1 MENYQQKK
9 ELSME
14 RAAYTIGLDFGTLS
28 ARALLVRTSDGCEI
42 GTTVFDYPHAV
53 MDETLL
59 TPHGSVKLPPD
70 FALQHP
76 QDYFDA
82 LDHIIPE
89 LLKTCGVSA
98 DDIIGIGVDFTT
110 CTLIPTDKTGAPL
123 CFDERFADNPHA
135 YVKLWKHHAA
145 EEYANRITETAQER
159 GEAWL
164 SRYGGRVS
172 SEWMIPKV
180 WETLDKA
187 PEVYDTAAYFV
198 DAGDWVVWQLTGNL
212 TRNTCVT
219 GYKALYQNDAYPSE
233 DFLSALDPRLAHI
246 FSDKLSGPV
255 IPVGTLAG
263 RLTEKAAARLGL
275 RQGIAVSAAVSD
287 AHVTAPSLK
296 VTAPGQMAIVMG
308 TSSVH
313 MLVSEKCLP
322 VPGVCGVVKDGLIPG
337 YYGYEAGQT
346 CVGDHFAW
354 FADTLCPAD
363 YKEEAAA
370 RGMSPIALLTE
381 KAAQQKPGQSGIL
394 ALDWWNGNRSV
405 LVDFDLSGLFLGM
418 NLNTRPE
425 DLFRSLVEATAY
437 GTRMIIENYRRH
449 GAAVDEIR
457 AAGGIA
463 VKNPFIMQIYAD
475 VTGMEIRIAGSAQC
489 PSLGSAIFAAYAAG
503 SAAGG
508 YDNLDDAVNAM
519 GSLSDKVY
527 RPIPENRAV
536 YDKLYA
542 EYERLHDYF
551 GRGENDV
558 MKRLRKIRA
567 EQNA

>member
-1 MENYQQKK
+1 
-9 ELSME
+9 ME

-59 TPHGSVKLPPD
+59 TPHGPVKLPPD

-89 LLKTCGVSA
+89 LLETCGVSP

-110 CTLIPTDKTGAPL
+110 CTLIPTDASGTPL

-135 YVKLWKHHAA
+135 YVKLWKHHAG
-145 EEYANRITETAQER
+145 EPYANRITELACER
-159 GEAWL
+159 GEKWL
-164 SRYGGRVS
+164 AKYGGRVS
-172 SEWMIPKV
+172 SEWMLPKV

-187 PEVYDTAAYFV
+187 PEVYDTAVYFV
-198 DAGDWVVWQLTGNL
+198 DAGDWIVWQLTGNL
-212 TRNTCVT
+212 TRNSCIV
-219 GYKALYQNDAYPSE
+219 GYKALYQDGAYPSP
-233 DFLSALDPRLAHI
+233 DFLAALDPRLEHV
-246 FSDKLSGPV
+246 FSDKLAGPV
-255 IPVGTLAG
+255 TPVGSLAG
-263 RLTEKAAARLGL
+263 RMTDRAAGWLGL
-275 RQGIAVSAAVSD
+275 RPGIAVAAAVSD

-313 MLVSEKCLP
+313 MLVSERNDP
-322 VPGVCGVVKDGLIPG
+322 VPGICGVVRDGLIPG

-354 FADTLCPAD
+354 FADNLFPVD
-363 YKEEAAA
+363 YKEEAQA

-381 KAAQQKPGQSGIL
+381 KAARQKPGQSGIL

-405 LVDFDLSGLFLGM
+405 LADFDLSGLFIGM
-418 NLNTRPE
+418 NLNTRAE
-425 DLFRSLVEATAY
+425 DLFRALVEATAY
-437 GTRMIIENYRRH
+437 GTRMIIENYRNH
-449 GAAVDEIR
+449 GIAVDECR

-463 VKNPFIMQIYAD
+463 VKNPFVMQIYAD
-475 VTGMEIRIAGSAQC
+475 VTGMDIRIAGSAQC
-489 PSLGSAIFAAYAAG
+489 PSLGSAIFAAHAAG
-503 SAAGG
+503 TEAGG
-508 YDNLDDAVNAM
+508 YDSLEDAVNAM
-519 GSLSDKVY
+519 GKLSDKVY

-542 EYERLHDYF
+542 EYALLHDYF
-551 GRGENDV
+551 GRGGNDV

>member
-1 MENYQQKK
+1 MK
-9 ELSME
+9 
-14 RAAYTIGLDFGTLS
+14 RDTYTIGLDFGTLS
-28 ARALLVRTSDGCEI
+28 ARALLVRTSDGLEI
-42 GTTVFDYPHAV
+42 GSAVFDYPHAV
-53 MDETLL
+53 MDETLI
-59 TPHGSVKLPPD
+59 TPHGAVKLPPD

-82 LDHIIPE
+82 LDHVLPA
-89 LLKTCGVSA
+89 LLKQYGVSA
-98 DDIIGIGVDFTT
+98 EDIIGIGVDFTT
-110 CTLIPTDKTGAPL
+110 CTLIPTDRTGTPI
-123 CFDERFADNPHA
+123 CFDDRFADNPHA
-135 YVKLWKHHAA
+135 YVKLWKHHAGEPYA
-145 EEYANRITETAQER
+145 ERMTELASER
-159 GEAWL
+159 GEFWL
-164 SRYGGRVS
+164 GRYGGRVS
-172 SEWMIPKV
+172 SEWMLPKV

-187 PEVYDTAAYFV
+187 PDVYDAAAYFV

-212 TRNTCVT
+212 TRNTCIT
-219 GYKALYQNDAYPSE
+219 GYKALYQNDEYPSAE
-233 DFLSALDPRLAHI
+233 FLSALDLRLAHI

-255 IPVGTLAG
+255 TPVGTLAG
-263 RLTEKAAARLGL
+263 RLTEQAAARFGL
-275 RQGIAVSAAVSD
+275 RPGISVAAAVSD

-313 MLVSEKCLP
+313 MLVSEECLP
-322 VPGVCGVVKDGLIPG
+322 VPGVCGVVRDGLIPG

-363 YKEEAAA
+363 YKEEAAE
-370 RGMSPIALLTE
+370 RGISPIALLTE
-381 KAAQQKPGQSGIL
+381 KADKQKPGQSGIL

-405 LVDFDLSGLFLGM
+405 LADFDLSGLFLGM
-418 NLNTRPE
+418 NLNTQPE
-425 DLFRSLVEATAY
+425 DLFRALVEATAY

-508 YDNLDDAVNAM
+508 YDSLAEAAETM
-519 GSLSDKVY
+519 GSLSDRYY
-527 RPIPENRAV
+527 RPIPENKAV
-536 YDKLYA
+536 YDQLYA

-551 GRGENDV
+551 GRGGNDV

>member
-1 MENYQQKK
+1 MK
-9 ELSME
+9 
-14 RAAYTIGLDFGTLS
+14 RDAYTIGLDFGTLS

-59 TPHGSVKLPPD
+59 TPHGAVKLPPD

-89 LLKTCGVSA
+89 LLETCGVSP

-110 CTLIPTDKTGAPL
+110 CTLIPTDASGMPL

-135 YVKLWKHHAA
+135 YVKLWKHHAG
-145 EEYANRITETAQER
+145 EPYANRITDTARER
-159 GEAWL
+159 GEEWL
-164 SRYGGRVS
+164 AKYGGRVS
-172 SEWMIPKV
+172 SEWMLPKV

-187 PEVYDTAAYFV
+187 PEIYDSAVYFV
-198 DAGDWVVWQLTGNL
+198 DAGDWLVWQLTGNL
-212 TRNTCVT
+212 TRNSCIV
-219 GYKALYQNDAYPSE
+219 GYKALYQDDAYPTPE
-233 DFLSALDPRLAHI
+233 FLAALDPRLETV
-246 FSDKLSGPV
+246 FTDKLSGPV
-255 IPVGTLAG
+255 TPVGFLAG
-263 RLTEKAAARLGL
+263 RLTEHTAAWLGL
-275 RQGIAVSAAVSD
+275 RPGIAVAAAVSD
-287 AHVTAPSLK
+287 AHVSAPSLK

-313 MLVSEKCLP
+313 MLVSDRNDP
-322 VPGVCGVVKDGLIPG
+322 VPGICGVVKDGLIPG
-337 YYGYEAGQT
+337 YYGYESGQT

-354 FADTLCPAD
+354 FADNLFPAE
-363 YKEEAAA
+363 YKGEAET
-370 RGMSPIALLTE
+370 RGISPIALLTE

-405 LVDFDLSGLFLGM
+405 LADFDLSGIFLGM
-418 NLNTRPE
+418 NLNTKAE
-425 DLFRSLVEATAY
+425 DLFRALVEATAY
-437 GTRMIIENYRRH
+437 GTRMIIENYRSH
-449 GAAVDEIR
+449 GIEVDEIR

-475 VTGMEIRIAGSAQC
+475 VTGMDIRISGSAQC
-489 PSLGSAIFAAYAAG
+489 PSLGSAIFAAQAAG

-508 YDNLDDAVNAM
+508 YDSLDDAVNAM

-527 RPIPENRAV
+527 CPIPENKAV
-536 YDKLYA
+536 YDLLYA
-542 EYERLHDYF
+542 EYAVLHDYF

-558 MKRLRKIRA
+558 LKRLRKIRA
-567 EQNA
+567 GQNA